1 MNGIYLT
8 KRMILVGLVVGW
20 CIVIFSFSSQTSG
33 ESTTTSGGFISA
45 VCEFIVPEFSG
56 FSGKERAE
64 FVEDLQFIVR
74 KSAHFTA
81 YAILGFLSWFA
92 LYGIKNK
99 RRYIF
104 AVSFVLFY
112 ACTDEFHQH
121 FVEGRSCE
129 LRDVLIDTGG
139 GIVGA
144 LVALGLTVL
153 YFKLRQTKKP

>member
-20 CIVIFSFSSQTSG
+20 CIVIFSFSSQTAS
-33 ESTTTSGGFISA
+33 ESTTTSGDFISA

-56 FSGKERAE
+56 FSGNERAE
-64 FVEDLQFIVR
+64 FIEDLQFVVR

-92 LYGIKNK
+92 FYGIKNS
-99 RRYIF
+99 RRFIF
-104 AVSFVLFY
+104 SVSFVLFY

-139 GIVGA
+139 GMVGA
-144 LVALGLTVL
+144 LVALGLTAL
-153 YFKLRQTKKP
+153 YFKLRQTKRP